1 MTERVTTNVN
11 TCVLARSGSRMKRVS
26 RAMVLLLSFV
36 SLTLPML
43 TRPTIHF
50 LARRR
55 LLLRLVDAPNVTSGG
70 ILDELTPCFNSHST
84 HPRGSWQFSLD
95 PLERKKRRRSIRATI
110 LYFLFCFTILSKT
123 YDLGKKF
130 GRCEGGS
137 KCLSDGT
144 KKKRN
149 WGADVSRCAKCK
161 TAFLSD
167 NGTNGS
173 RNRGGRMNNIYE
185 TLAHRRTGTEV
196 L

>member
-43 TRPTIHF
+43 TRPTVHF

-95 PLERKKRRRSIRATI
+95 PLERKKSRRRRSIRATI
-110 LYFLFCFTILSKT
+110 LSFFSVSPSYLKLMIS
-123 YDLGKKF
+123 
-130 GRCEGGS
+130 GRNS
-137 KCLSDGT
+137 V
-144 KKKRN
+144 
-149 WGADVSRCAKCK
+149 GAKVAVNVC
-161 TAFLSD
+161 
-167 NGTNGS
+167 
-173 RNRGGRMNNIYE
+173 
-185 TLAHRRTGTEV
+185 RTGKNKETGAPMCHAAQSV
-196 L
+196 KQLF

>member
-95 PLERKKRRRSIRATI
+95 HLERKKRRRRRRSIRATI
-110 LYFLFCFTILSKT
+110 LSFLFVSPSYLKLMIL
-123 YDLGKKF
+123 
-130 GRCEGGS
+130 GRNS
-137 KCLSDGT
+137 V
-144 KKKRN
+144 
-149 WGADVSRCAKCK
+149 GAKVAVNVC
-161 TAFLSD
+161 
-167 NGTNGS
+167 
-173 RNRGGRMNNIYE
+173 
-185 TLAHRRTGTEV
+185 RTGEKKETGAPMCHAAQSV
-196 L
+196 KQLF